1 MKRIIIIGAA
11 SLVVISGIIFA
22 KFKLGPKND
31 INKPRKMTD
40 ESVRQPAAAGTF
52 YPNNPTE
59 LKNKISNLLSNS
71 ELIIDNSKLI
81 NLLIAPHAGYDYSGT
96 VAAAGF
102 KQVQSKN
109 YDRVILLGASH
120 QSYFDGIAV
129 DENTAWQT
137 PLGQVDIDLVTAQKI
152 VDADENFK
160 FNSSAQSQDHS
171 LEVQLPFLQTVL
183 DDFKIV
189 PILLGQ
195 ATEKD
200 INNLANTIH
209 QNLTA
214 NTLLVISTDLSH
226 YPSYDLANSIDERTV
241 NSILTGDPEKFEKKA
256 NEQMSQGYPNLD
268 TVACAE
274 KAVKTGMIIA
284 QKIEAKKLREP
295 KTSEVKSAETSEAG
309 SGWQLIKYANSG
321 DTVGEKSRV
330 VGYAAIVHLGGGSL
344 PVSSEVDKLNQNQK
358 ESLLALA
365 RETLEGY
372 IKEAKKPKAS
382 ITDPALQEQLGCF
395 VTLRKSGQ
403 LRGCMGEFSPT
414 TPLWQTVI
422 DRTIV
427 AATEDPRFSPV
438 ESKELDDI
446 NIEISVLSKPE
457 SIDNWQ
463 KIELGIH
470 GVIVQKGSRSGTY
483 LPQVGTE
490 HNWNNIEDFLS
501 NLCQSK
507 AGLPADCYKD
517 KDVNLLTYTADVFSE

>member
-22 KFKLGPKND
+22 KFKLGQKND
-31 INKPRKMTD
+31 INEPKKMTEKD
-40 ESVRQPAAAGTF
+40 IRQPAAAGTF
-52 YPNNPTE
+52 YPDDPTE

-71 ELIIDNSKLI
+71 ELRIDNSKII
-81 NLLIAPHAGYDYSGT
+81 NLLIVPHAGYEYSGS

-102 KQVQSKN
+102 KQIQTSN
-109 YDRVILLGASH
+109 YDKVILLGASH
-120 QSYFDGIAV
+120 QSYFEGIAV

-137 PLGQVDIDLVTAQKI
+137 PLGQVNIDLVTAQKI
-152 VDADENFK
+152 VDADESFN
-160 FNSSAQSQDHS
+160 FNSSAHSQDHS

-183 DDFKIV
+183 DNFKIV

-200 INNLANTIH
+200 VNNLANTIH

-226 YPSYDLANSIDERTV
+226 YPSYDLANSIDERTI

-284 QKIEAKKLREP
+284 QNFD
-295 KTSEVKSAETSEAG
+295 G
-309 SGWQLIKYANSG
+309 NWQLIKYANSG
-321 DTVGEKSRV
+321 DAVGEKSRV

-358 ESLLALA
+358 ESLLGLA

-395 VTLRKSGQ
+395 VTLRKNGQ

-422 DRTIV
+422 DRTVV
-427 AATEDPRFSPV
+427 AATQDPRFSPV
-438 ESKELDDI
+438 EPDELKDI
-446 NIEISVLSKPE
+446 SLEISVLSKPE
-457 SIDNWQ
+457 PIDDWQ

-470 GVIVQKGSRSGTY
+470 GVIVQKGNRSGTY

-517 KDVNLLTYTADVFSE
+517 KNVDLLTYTADVFSE